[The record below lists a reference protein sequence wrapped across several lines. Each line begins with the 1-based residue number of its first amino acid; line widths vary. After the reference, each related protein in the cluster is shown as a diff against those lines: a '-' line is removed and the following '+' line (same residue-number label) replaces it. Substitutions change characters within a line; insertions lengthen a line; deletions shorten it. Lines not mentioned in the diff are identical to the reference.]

1 MKLARLLVYLSYC
14 GVALGCASSAASP
27 GPLTAAAPSPPQ
39 GAAATPGAAANSAAA
54 SESEGEQ
61 RPSSERPCADTA
73 SNDDAPRATPNEAA
87 PTAALA
93 TAKDRT
99 AGSSKSHRAKVKELF
114 ALMDMEKVLDAAVT
128 ESMAA
133 QERANPAL
141 SQFRDIMLDF
151 LRQYMSW
158 KSLER
163 GFIDD
168 YMETFSE
175 AEIEDMVAFYKTP
188 TGAKAIS
195 AVPSLL
201 KRGSE
206 RGMSQ
211 VEKHLPELQKRI
223 QERVKEK

>member
-1 MKLARLLVYLSYC
+1 MNLRGLVAPALWS
-14 GVALGCASSAASP
+14 GIALGCAGTAAGP
-27 GPLTAAAPSPPQ
+27 GALRASTPDTPPAAAAAP
-39 GAAATPGAAANSAAA
+39 ATPAPAPASGA
-54 SESEGEQ
+54 EQ
-61 RPSSERPCADTA
+61 RSSSGQPCAETTPDGA
-73 SNDDAPRATPNEAA
+73 APRAPAAEAGPA
-87 PTAALA
+87 PAAVA
-93 TAKDRT
+93 SRDRDT
-99 AGSSKSHRAKVKELF
+99 GSSKSHRAKVKELF

-141 SQFRDIMLDF
+141 VQFRDIMLDF

-163 GFIDD
+163 GFIED
-168 YMETFSE
+168 YMQTFSE
-175 AEIEDMVAFYKTP
+175 TEIEDMVAFYRTP

-201 KRGSE
+201 ERGSE

-211 VEKHLPELQKRI
+211 VEKHLPELKKRI
-223 QERVKEK
+223 EERVKE

>member
-1 MKLARLLVYLSYC
+1 MKLRGLVVSLLWS
-14 GVALGCASSAASP
+14 GVVLGCASSSAGPGALTPSTPDTPPAA
-27 GPLTAAAPSPPQ
+27 AAAPGPSAVP
-39 GAAATPGAAANSAAA
+39 ATS
-54 SESEGEQ
+54 SESRGEQ
-61 RPSSERPCADTA
+61 RSTSDQPCAN
-73 SNDDAPRATPNEAA
+73 SSDAPRAAPNDASPAPAA
-87 PTAALA
+87 VA
-93 TAKDRT
+93 DRNL
-99 AGSSKSHRAKVKELF
+99 GSSKSHRAKVKELF
-114 ALMDMEKVLDAAVT
+114 ALMDMERVLDAAVT

-141 SQFRDIMLDF
+141 GQFRDIMLDF
-151 LRQYMSW
+151 MRQYMSW

-163 GFIDD
+163 GFVDD

-175 AEIEDMVAFYKTP
+175 AEIDDMVAFYRTP

-206 RGMSQ
+206 RGMTQ

-223 QERVKEK
+223 QERVKE